1 MNSTSHPVPN
11 LLPRVAPASRP
22 GDQTQRA
29 AHRLGLL
36 AVTVALLAIS
46 PQVKAQ
52 TTFVGEWKVWHQ
64 DPIREYREE
73 TTTPPDANDSSI
85 YTEKQQRW
93 IVRLGQSEPILEDY
107 WHVWDVIYP
116 GVVSGTF
123 NDDHWSTALAWS
135 AGLPDINT
143 EARIGTSLVLQLP
156 TTSQGAAT
164 AKSLTIF
171 DANNSDNQLTSLAGG
186 TLNLTP
192 LVFNDALRVGV
203 ASAGYDPRQSTLTL
217 DGATLTSTGFAKIGV
232 GLPPDAGG
240 ELVGTLNLTNNS
252 QWLHPAG
259 LIEIGGGDGRGQ
271 LSVDASSLLAG
282 SLLPGAATD
291 PRLVIRPGSYLSAG
305 FASTVRLSELIVDS
319 GHWEAGLLPTGWGAI
334 VNGDLDAG
342 LIHLGE
348 SAQGTALL
356 HTNSDAR
363 IGQIVIENSSWLELR
378 ASASAAAIDIH
389 NGVLYAVTGDL
400 TVGTAGDSGTTT
412 IMTLGRDSGSS
423 GLLGLTGNLPKATVT
438 VHGAVELGRDGH
450 GSMIAHDGTSVTI
463 NGDLAIAAYGT
474 GDGELTVSGTVSA
487 QNIQAGTNASD
498 MDYGGSP
505 YSPFPAGMATI
516 RMKGGTLNVTGTSEE
531 VVWPFPN
538 TIHNAGSLKL
548 GSNDLLEG
556 TGTIDFT
563 NPNGGMLLA
572 VGTVAPGLDQTYLD
586 HTGALLI
593 QGDLQLANAQFAL
606 TRAFGTLKIDLGGN
620 AAGQFDVLHV
630 TGNADIDGATLEIAL
645 VDDYTPPTGAT
656 FHFLPVDGLL
666 SGMFASLTD
675 HTGLG
680 LTLADLSLAEGG
692 GLMLTIPVS
701 AIPEVGTIL
710 PALGAALAAGW
721 RLRRKWRARQAC

>member
-1 MNSTSHPVPN
+1 MNSTSRPVPD
-11 LLPRVAPASRP
+11 LFPRVALASRS
-22 GDQTQRA
+22 GDQTRRLFGRSKLFA
-29 AHRLGLL
+29 A
-36 AVTVALLAIS
+36 AVALLTIS
-46 PQVKAQ
+46 PLVQAQ
-52 TTFVGEWKVWHQ
+52 TTFVGSWIQYILGIYGEIEEYGSYTWDGEPWESQTWSFVGMNDNNNYLFRKIIQPPLLIAQTDNHWNNRNVWT
-64 DPIREYREE
+64 DGVPDG
-73 TTTPPDANDSSI
+73 TTD
-85 YTEKQQRW
+85 
-93 IVRLGQSEPILEDY
+93 
-107 WHVWDVIYP
+107 
-116 GVVSGTF
+116 
-123 NDDHWSTALAWS
+123 
-135 AGLPDINT
+135 
-143 EARIGTSLVLQLP
+143 ARITKAGSLILP
-156 TTSQGAAT
+156 TINETAAV
-164 AKSLTIF
+164 ARSLTIF
-171 DANNSDNQLTSLAGG
+171 DAGNTNSVIQFELQNGALS
-186 TLNLTP
+186 LTP
-192 LVFNDALRVGV
+192 TSAFDTALRVGV
-203 ASAGYDPRQSTLTL
+203 ANANGEHRYNELVLNNSS
-217 DGATLTSTGFAKIGV
+217 LTSSGFAEIGK
-232 GLPPDAGG
+232 GSGQAGSG
-240 ELVGTLNLTNNS
+240 ELYAKMNIGNGS
-252 QWLHPAG
+252 GWFHPAG
-259 LIEIGGGDGRGQ
+259 LIELGGDGGKGN
-271 LSVDASSLLAG
+271 LWIEDGGLLAG
-282 SLLPGAATD
+282 SLLPGAAID
-291 PRLVIRPGSYLSAG
+291 PRLVIRPESFLDVSSTG
-305 FASTVRLSELIVDS
+305 TVRLSELIVNS
-319 GHWEAGLLPTGWGAI
+319 GYWEVDIWPASYGVWIAGH
-334 VNGDLDAG
+334 LDAG
-342 LIHLGE
+342 LLHLGE

-356 HTNSDAR
+356 NPYSDAR
-363 IGQIVIENSSWLELR
+363 IGQIIIENSSLLR
-378 ASASAAAIDIH
+378 LSVASVSAASIDI
-389 NGVLYAVTGDL
+389 NDGVLSEEGGNL
-400 TVGTAGDSGTTT
+400 TVGTAGDPGTTT

-423 GLLGLTGNLPKATVT
+423 GLLVLTGNLPKATVT
-438 VHGAVELGRDGH
+438 VHGAVELGRNGH

-487 QNIQAGTNASD
+487 QNIQAGTNGSD

-516 RMKGGTLNVTGTSEE
+516 RMEGGTLNVTGTSEE
-531 VVWPFPN
+531 VAWPFPN

-556 TGTIDFT
+556 TGTIAFT

-593 QGDLQLANAQFAL
+593 QGDLQLANAQSAL
-606 TRAFGTLKIDLGGN
+606 ARAFGTLKIEIGGDT
-620 AAGQFDVLHV
+620 AGLFDVLHV